1 MKAGTLDAC
10 RPSACLLVLVCSVS
24 SPERGSRT
32 IERQMAAEIQLGKGA
47 CTAKRLLSGS
57 LCVGELQTEGLSAAG
72 VVHMHRDRDASFDE
86 CTLESDDLL
95 HANRTYHVSPKDLEG
110 AAASATAESSSA
122 SAGEAAAEPAARG
135 LHALRKGCGAH

>member
-10 RPSACLLVLVCSVS
+10 RPSACLFVLVCSVS

-95 HANRTYHVSPKDLEG
+95 HANRTYHVSLQSEMAPEDLSPSCRVFNN
-110 AAASATAESSSA
+110 AMSLISLT
-122 SAGEAAAEPAARG
+122 
-135 LHALRKGCGAH
+135 L